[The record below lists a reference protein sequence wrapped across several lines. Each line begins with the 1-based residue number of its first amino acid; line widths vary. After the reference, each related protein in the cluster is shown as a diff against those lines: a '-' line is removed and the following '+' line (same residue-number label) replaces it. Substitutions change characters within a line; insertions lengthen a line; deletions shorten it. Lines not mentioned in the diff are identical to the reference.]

1 MPLAQYL
8 SRTELEADLKQAK
21 RKPVAKILLV
31 EDDVLIAQSVVDMLE
46 QEHFTVESVVDGAD
60 GWDRLVALEYDLVIL
75 DWNLPSME
83 GIDVLK
89 KMRDAGRSTPVIMLT
104 ANSGIDSKV
113 SGLDGGADDYLT
125 KPFNLA
131 ELKSR
136 VKALLR
142 RPSEYKGET
151 LTAGDLSLQVSEF
164 KCFRRGKEITLHPK
178 EFALLEH
185 LIRNKGRVFS
195 VEELLERLWSCDSDS
210 SIDAVRK
217 CITRLRQK
225 IEIAGSP
232 SPVKNIVGR
241 GYKVDE

>member
-1 MPLAQYL
+1 M
-8 SRTELEADLKQAK
+8 
-21 RKPVAKILLV
+21 AKILLV
-31 EDDVLIAQSVVDMLE
+31 EDDELMAQSVVDMLE
-46 QEHFTVESVVDGAD
+46 QEHFTVEHVVDGGD
-60 GWDRLVALEYDLVIL
+60 GWERLSSLEYDLVIL

-89 KMRDAGRSTPVIMLT
+89 KLRDGGKATPVIMLT

-125 KPFNLA
+125 KPFNLL

-142 RPSEYKGET
+142 RPAEYKGET
-151 LTAGDLSLQVSEF
+151 LTAGELILHVAEF
-164 KCFRRGKEITLHPK
+164 KCFRRSKEINLHPK
-178 EFALLEH
+178 EFALLEY
-185 LIRNKGRVFS
+185 LVRNRGRVFS
-195 VEELLERLWSCDSDS
+195 VDELLDRLWSCDSDS

-225 IEIAGSP
+225 LDIPGSP
-232 SPVKNIVGR
+232 SPITNIVGR
-241 GYKVDE
+241 GYKIDE

>member
-1 MPLAQYL
+1 M
-8 SRTELEADLKQAK
+8 
-21 RKPVAKILLV
+21 AKILLV
-31 EDDVLIAQSVVDMLE
+31 EDDELMAQSVVDMLE
-46 QEHFTVESVVDGAD
+46 QEHFTVEHVVDGGD
-60 GWDRLVALEYDLVIL
+60 GWERLSSLEYDLVIL

-89 KMRDAGRSTPVIMLT
+89 KLRDGGKATPVIMLT

-125 KPFNLA
+125 KPFNLL

-142 RPSEYKGET
+142 RPAEYKGET
-151 LTAGDLSLQVSEF
+151 LTAGELTLHVAEF
-164 KCFRRGKEITLHPK
+164 KCFRRSKEINLHPK
-178 EFALLEH
+178 EFALLEY
-185 LIRNKGRVFS
+185 LVRNRGRVFS
-195 VEELLERLWSCDSDS
+195 VDELLDRLWSCDSDS

-225 IEIAGSP
+225 LDIPGSP
-232 SPVKNIVGR
+232 SPITNIVGR
-241 GYKVDE
+241 GYKIDE